1 MKYEAISEINIEYL
15 LFFKKPNK
23 LLFTKAPNKY
33 MLYYY
38 SPLIVKGK
46 PNIVYWSYSY
56 LKI

>member
-15 LFFKKPNK
+15 VFFKKPK
-23 LLFTKAPNKY
+23 KIL
-33 MLYYY
+33 LYYY